1 MAFTIFLTQ
10 LTLSYIFLVVD
21 YFLEDAVQMLDF
33 FPPPSEKKRRDD
45 DEVDEGEDEKTARE
59 VGLSWFG

>member
-1 MAFTIFLTQ
+1 M
-10 LTLSYIFLVVD
+10 SYIFVVVD

-33 FPPPSEKKRRDD
+33 FPPPSEKKRRDEE
-45 DEVDEGEDEKTARE
+45 EVDDGADDKNSRE